1 MESLQHLPCEDVNRM
16 KKAHEFEKSFRAR
29 PSVTEDSFYTVQPET
44 AGCGPGS
51 LLKVEENTDTSLYTL
66 PPNVSM
72 SRFVYQS
79 TTSDGSLVPVSAYVL
94 WPYVARQFH
103 NGLPIV
109 AWAHGTSGVFKECAP
124 SNNKFLWHQFQMP
137 FQLVLNGY
145 VIIATDYAGLGL
157 GMDANGKPIVHEY
170 LNGPAHAND
179 IYYSI
184 MAARQAFPKMSE
196 EFVAVGTSQGGTA
209 AWAFAQKLA
218 LEPMP
223 GHLGTVVLH
232 PVTRLLDLPLET
244 PIMPLLLIMLAP
256 SLIAKY
262 PGFQLPDIFTAQGV
276 EYVSTMQRQKGS
288 NALLFALPLDPQI
301 LKSGWREN
309 KVIQAH
315 SQHSAAGRQSFS
327 GPLLII
333 QGAGDPIISADI
345 TTAAVHE
352 TAVMFPS
359 ASIEYHL
366 LPGVSHDAAMYGSQ
380 YLLMDWIA
388 ARFSGQPTKEG
399 LLQHTAQ
406 PTRPEFSQKRDANW
420 FIQHK
425 TEAWQSF

>member
-1 MESLQHLPCEDVNRM
+1 MESLEHLPVEDVNRI
-16 KKAHEFEKSFRAR
+16 KNAHEFEKSFRAR
-29 PSVTEDSFYTVQPET
+29 PSVTEDSFYTVSRET
-44 AGCGPGS
+44 ASCGPGT
-51 LLKVEENTDTSLYTL
+51 LLKVEEDTDTSLYTL

-94 WPYVARQFH
+94 WPYVARQLH
-103 NGLPIV
+103 NGLPTV
-109 AWAHGTSGVFKECAP
+109 AWAHGTSGVFNECAP
-124 SNNKFLWHQFQMP
+124 SNIKFLWHQFQLP

-157 GMDANGKPIVHEY
+157 SMDANGKPIIHEY
-170 LNGPAHAND
+170 LTGPAHAND
-179 IYYSI
+179 IFYSI

-223 GHLGTVVLH
+223 GHLGTVVFH
-232 PVTRLLDLPLET
+232 PVTRLLDLPAEA
-244 PIMPLLLIMLAP
+244 PIMPLLLIMRAP

-262 PGFQLPDIFTAQGV
+262 PDFQLQDIFTTQGV
-276 EYVSTMQRQKGS
+276 EYVNTMQGLEGS
-288 NALLFALPLDPQI
+288 NALLFALPSDLQI

-309 KVIQAH
+309 KFVRTH

-333 QGAGDPIISADI
+333 QGGDDPLISADI

-352 TAVMFPS
+352 TAEMFPS

-399 LLQHTAQ
+399 LLQQTAK
-406 PTRPEFSQKRDANW
+406 PTRPEFSQQRDANW
-420 FIQHK
+420 FIQRK